1 MAVRDVLEELVK
13 YESVSP
19 LVLGGWDETLEAAI
33 ELLRPPVPTMLRAV
47 LLGGGI
53 LAGVDKFRAGLY
65 VGLGSFG
72 IEAIV

>member
-1 MAVRDVLEELVK
+1 M
-13 YESVSP
+13 
-19 LVLGGWDETLEAAI
+19 

-53 LAGVDKFRAGLY
+53 LAGVDKFRPGLY

-72 IEAIV
+72 IEAVI

>member
-1 MAVRDVLEELVK
+1 M
-13 YESVSP
+13 
-19 LVLGGWDETLEAAI
+19 

-72 IEAIV
+72 IEAVI